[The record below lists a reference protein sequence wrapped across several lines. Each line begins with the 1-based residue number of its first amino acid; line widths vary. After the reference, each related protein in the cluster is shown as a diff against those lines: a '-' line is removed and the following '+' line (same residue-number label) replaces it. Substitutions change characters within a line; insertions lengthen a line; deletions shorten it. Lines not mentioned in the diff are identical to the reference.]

1 MWQDAPPPQGGAMN
15 ETPTLAEPLAADP
28 GPESGTGSTTWAPP
42 PPPFPP
48 PYPKPRP
55 PLRRS
60 RADRVIAGVCGGIAR
75 QYAID
80 PVLLRILVVVLTI
93 FSGGTFL
100 IAYVLGWIFITDDPA
115 YDPVPMPG
123 SATAPG
129 TVAGTYGGP
138 SYAAGGT
145 GTFVDPATGVVH
157 GASAYAPAPRRE
169 PRSYL
174 GLVTVSVAVIV
185 GGILALL
192 GVAGLHIPAVV
203 VASSMLGVIALGLVV
218 GAFRGR
224 ARWLIAPAVI
234 LLLVTQVAAVVPKSL
249 NASFDGGVGDRR
261 WTPTTSSPA
270 PFELGAGDARLQ
282 LSSLPTGPATIS
294 TRVGI
299 GQLTVT
305 VPPATRVVL
314 HAHVGAGEID
324 LPATPAQSGTSLDV
338 QTTIEPLAG
347 REATTTVDLTV
358 DIGLGQLEVRRASS

>member
-1 MWQDAPPPQGGAMN
+1 MWQDHQQGHAGAMN
-15 ETPTLAEPLAADP
+15 ETPTIAEPLAADP
-28 GPESGTGSTTWAPP
+28 GPESGAGTTTSTPP
-42 PPPFPP
+42 PPPFTA
-48 PYPKPRP
+48 PYPPQRP

-60 RADRVIAGVCGGIAR
+60 RADRVIGGVCGGIAR

-100 IAYVLGWIFITDDPA
+100 IAYVLGWIFITDDPVYPA
-115 YDPVPMPG
+115 MPMPG
-123 SATAPG
+123 APPAPG
-129 TVAGTYGGP
+129 TVYYGGP

-145 GTFVDPATGVVH
+145 GTFVDPATGAVH
-157 GASAYAPAPRRE
+157 GAAYAPAPRRE

-174 GLVTVSVAVIV
+174 GLVTVSAAVIV

-203 VASSMLGVIALGLVV
+203 VASSMLGVVALGLVV

-224 ARWLIAPAVI
+224 ARWLIAPAVL

-282 LSSLPTGPATIS
+282 LGSLPTGPATIS

-324 LPATPAQSGTSLDV
+324 LPGTPAQSGTSLDV